1 MKRDS
6 FVRGVTDSLA
16 DNHGWFMTPL
26 SGGGY
31 GAAKETA
38 LMAGKPVTPKL
49 LTDEELHK
57 LKRGKLSEED
67 WTAFYE
73 VLPELEDE

>member
-1 MKRDS
+1 
-6 FVRGVTDSLA
+6 
-16 DNHGWFMTPL
+16 
-26 SGGGY
+26 
-31 GAAKETA
+31 
-38 LMAGKPVTPKL
+38 MAGKPVTPRRL

-73 VLPELEDE
+73 ELPEEELLEDE